1 MPHTLHPF
9 LIASGNPEYPVT
21 VTSVGTQTVSKDREV
36 ADTVMVT
43 AVFPSGWTMMFTGST
58 VNEQGLPQ
66 IIRGHKGTLYFGGG
80 SVEVRPER
88 PFAEEIERGFILQNS
103 PGEDVFRHETD
114 WLTAI
119 RTNKQP
125 SCNADLATKVQTIVS
140 LAEMA
145 QRTGKAIH
153 FDPKT
158 RKITTG

>member
-1 MPHTLHPF
+1 
-9 LIASGNPEYPVT
+9 
-21 VTSVGTQTVSKDREV
+21 
-36 ADTVMVT
+36 MVT

-80 SVEVRPER
+80 SVEVHPER

-125 SCNADLATKVQTIVS
+125 ACNVDLATKVQTIVS

-153 FDPKT
+153 FDPT
-158 RKITTG
+158 SRRVREG